1 MTKSPVKV
9 LGTGVSRGGR
19 ESSDEA
25 IPQPLATVLA
35 SIHRGALGG
44 AVGTVAGLGIFLLT
58 VAELLRRPESRLN
71 LGLLGQYL
79 PEYTVSWPGALVGF
93 VWVFAIGF
101 CVGWLL
107 AWFHNLA
114 IAAWIFVARS
124 RHEMAVTRDFLD
136 HV

>member
-1 MTKSPVKV
+1 MTKSPPQV
-9 LGTGVSRGGR
+9 LGTGVSGRGR
-19 ESSDEA
+19 ELPDEA

-35 SIHRGALGG
+35 SIHRAALGG
-44 AVGTVAGLGIFLLT
+44 AVGTVAGLGVFLLT

-79 PEYTVSWPGALVGF
+79 PGYAVSWPGALVGF

-101 CVGWLL
+101 SVGWLL
-107 AWFHNLA
+107 ALFHNLA
-114 IAAWIFVARS
+114 IAVWIFVARS
-124 RHEMAVTRDFLD
+124 RHEIAATRDFLD